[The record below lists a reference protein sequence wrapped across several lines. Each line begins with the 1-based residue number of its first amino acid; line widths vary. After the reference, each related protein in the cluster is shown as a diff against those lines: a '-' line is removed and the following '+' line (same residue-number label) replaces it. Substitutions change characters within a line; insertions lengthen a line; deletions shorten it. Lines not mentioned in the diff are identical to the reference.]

1 MTNIGDNS
9 GALTPEEERA
19 LFFNHFNKI
28 LRQDGIAKAARQQLG
43 RLRKGAKADG
53 IKLKNMD
60 FALRCNELEDESIVV
75 DEFKAM
81 AQVMKWMG
89 LPVNFQ
95 AEMFEDLAPLGER
108 AYNAGALASATGKT
122 AISPHSP
129 GSKPDQAWLKGFNED
144 GSARVKALGEAMK
157 KNVSANAKAK
167 AGPARSEAEKALDGE
182 PHFDD
187 DTPAEPAK
195 GGQKEGQPAKPK
207 KVKAAAKKPARV
219 KEPA

>member
-1 MTNIGDNS
+1 MPKIGDNS

-19 LFFNHFNKI
+19 LFFSHFNKI

-60 FALRCNELEDESIVV
+60 FALRCNELEDEGIVI

-95 AEMFEDLAPLGER
+95 AEMFEDLAPLDER
-108 AYNAGALASATGKT
+108 AYSAGALASAIGKT
-122 AISPHSP
+122 AISPHAP
-129 GSKPDQAWLKGFNED
+129 GSKPDQAWLRGFNED
-144 GSARVKALGEAMK
+144 GQIRVKALGEAMK

-167 AGPARSEAEKALDGE
+167 AGPARSEAEKTLDGE
-182 PHFDD
+182 PGFENDA
-187 DTPAEPAK
+187 P
-195 GGQKEGQPAKPK
+195 PAKPK
-207 KVKAAAKKPARV
+207 KATARKPARV